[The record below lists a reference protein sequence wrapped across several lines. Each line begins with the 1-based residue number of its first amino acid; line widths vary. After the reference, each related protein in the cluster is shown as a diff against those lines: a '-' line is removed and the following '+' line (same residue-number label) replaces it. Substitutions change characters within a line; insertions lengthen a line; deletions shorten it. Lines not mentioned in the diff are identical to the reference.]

1 MISLVG
7 EEGSFF
13 LRVFKYINQ
22 NFRIFRSGTL
32 SLCNCFAAGVFLA
45 TCFLGLVPHTTLIG
59 NQINERL
66 FSQGDHKH
74 SLHSHNELGTTTN
87 SHNDGHLHSH
97 ERNTWLQILFD
108 PNLMILIGFLFT
120 LFVEQVLFILTQLV
134 NLVVFLDGGF
144 SSEYANTYG

>member
-66 FSQGDHKH
+66 FSQGGHK
-74 SLHSHNELGTTTN
+74 HSHNELA
-87 SHNDGHLHSH
+87 DGHLHSH

-120 LFVEQVLFILTQLV
+120 LFVEQVLFILTQLI